1 MRKSFI
7 ERFNEEYNK
16 SDFWTLN
23 KKICVILS
31 ALALVVLVFTGCT
44 KDEAE
49 IRQETPVEELPQD
62 TIKVGDDGVNAS
74 IAPDDSPSKA
84 MVSMSVED
92 IGRADPFLPFG
103 ASSQVSSSQTAYENY
118 DLIPPPETITV
129 DTEAKE
135 VMSTKVSGI
144 MYDKYSPSAIINISD
159 SDYLVRAGDVINGY
173 KVLSIGK
180 DTVTVQHGA
189 NIYKAGVGEL
199 FVEGELNFNTISN
212 LESKFGGRRNTVN
225 KQ

>member
-16 SDFWTLN
+16 GDFWTLN
-23 KKICVILS
+23 KKMCVILS
-31 ALALVVLVFTGCT
+31 VLALAVLVFTGCT
-44 KDEAE
+44 KEEAE
-49 IRQETPVEELPQD
+49 IRQETSVEELPQD

-84 MVSMSVED
+84 MVSLSVED

-103 ASSQVSSSQTAYENY
+103 ASFQTSLQNTYENY

-135 VMSTKVSGI
+135 VITTKVSGI
-144 MYDKYSPSAIINISD
+144 LYDKYSPSAIIRISD
-159 SDYLVRAGDVINGY
+159 SDYLVRAGDLINGY
-173 KVLSIGK
+173 KVLSISK

-189 NIYKAGVGEL
+189 NVYKAGVGEL